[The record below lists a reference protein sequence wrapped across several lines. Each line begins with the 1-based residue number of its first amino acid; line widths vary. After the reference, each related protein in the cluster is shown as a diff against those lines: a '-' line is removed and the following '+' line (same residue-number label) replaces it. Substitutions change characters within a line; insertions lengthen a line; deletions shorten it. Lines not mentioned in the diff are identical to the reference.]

1 MQILAKSALRRFWER
16 HKQAETPLKLWYA
29 VVSDAKWANYAD
41 LKATFGTADIIG
53 DSRVIF
59 NIGGNKYRLVARI
72 SFAYGRVM
80 VKFIGTHKDYDD
92 IDPETV

>member
-1 MQILAKSALRRFWER
+1 VQILAKSALRRFWEI

-29 VVSDAKWANYAD
+29 VVSDAKWANYAE
-41 LKATFGTADIIG
+41 LKATFGTADMIG

>member
-1 MQILAKSALRRFWER
+1 LQVLAKSALRRFWEI
-16 HKQAETPLKLWYA
+16 HPQAETPLRLWHA
-29 VVSDAKWANYAD
+29 IVSRATWANYVE

-80 VKFIGTHKDYDD
+80 VKFIGTHNYDD

>member
-1 MQILAKSALRRFWER
+1 M
-16 HKQAETPLKLWYA
+16 PLKVWHA
-29 VVSDAKWANYAD
+29 IVSKASWANFAE
-41 LKATFGTADIIG
+41 LKATFGTADMIG

-80 VKFIGTHKDYDD
+80 GKFIGTHKDYGD

>member
-1 MQILAKSALRRFWER
+1 LQVLAKSALRRFREE
-16 HKQAETPLKLWYA
+16 HPQAEMPLKVWHA
-29 VVSDAKWANYAD
+29 IVSKASWANFAE
-41 LKATFGTADIIG
+41 LKATFGTADMIG

-59 NIGGNKYRLVARI
+59 NICGNKYRLVARI

>member
-1 MQILAKSALRRFWER
+1 MQILAKSALRRFWEI

-29 VVSDAKWANYAD
+29 VVSDAKWANYAE
-41 LKATFGTADIIG
+41 LKATFGTADMIG

>member
-1 MQILAKSALRRFWER
+1 LQVLAKSALRRFWEER
-16 HKQAETPLKLWYA
+16 PQAETPLKMWHA
-29 VVSDAKWANYAD
+29 IVSKASWANFAE
-41 LKATFGTADIIG
+41 LKATFGTADMIG

-92 IDPETV
+92 IDLETV

>member
-1 MQILAKSALRRFWER
+1 MWHAI
-16 HKQAETPLKLWYA
+16 
-29 VVSDAKWANYAD
+29 VSKASWANFAE
-41 LKATFGTADIIG
+41 LKATFGTADMIG

-92 IDPETV
+92 IDLETV

>member
-1 MQILAKSALRRFWER
+1 M
-16 HKQAETPLKLWYA
+16 PLKVWHA
-29 VVSDAKWANYAD
+29 IVSKASWANFAE
-41 LKATFGTADIIG
+41 LKATFGTADMIG

-59 NIGGNKYRLVARI
+59 NICGNKYRLVARI